1 MLNFNLQQTL
11 TASMVLFAVI
21 DILGS
26 VPIIISTEQKAGKII
41 PLKTTLVATVILISF
56 LFLGESILSIIGI
69 DVNSFAVAGALVLF
83 FIGLE
88 MVLGVTFFKQN
99 PELGGKTASIVPIA
113 FPIIAGAGSMTTLV
127 SLRAEY
133 ETINII
139 VAVLVNMLFVFIV
152 LKSTHRIERL
162 FGKGG
167 IAVLEKIFGVILL
180 SIAVK
185 LFSSNI
191 SSLVANA

>member
-1 MLNFNLQQTL
+1 MLGFNLQHTL
-11 TASMVLFAVI
+11 TATMVLFAVI
-21 DILGS
+21 DIIGS
-26 VPIIISTEQKAGKII
+26 VPLIISLEKKSGKII
-41 PLKTTLVATVILISF
+41 PLKTTLVATVILIAF
-56 LFLGESILSIIGI
+56 LFLGESILKIVGI

-88 MVLGVTFFKQN
+88 MVLGVTFFQQN
-99 PELGGKTASIVPIA
+99 PDLGGKTASIVPLA
-113 FPIIAGAGSMTTLV
+113 FPVIAGAGSMTTLV

-139 VAVLVNMLFVFIV
+139 IAVLVNMLFVFLV
-152 LKSTHRIERL
+152 LKSTKFIEKRL
-162 FGKGG
+162 GEGG

-191 SSLVANA
+191 SSIIANA